1 MSLTVQQWRRMRD
14 TMLDTVN
21 GRWRFIAAK
30 SVVVRSR
37 ILDSHTAVGAAE
49 RLRGVSK

>member
-1 MSLTVQQWRRMRD
+1 MSLTVQRWRCIQDAMK
-14 TMLDTVN
+14 
-21 GRWRFIAAK
+21 GCYRFIAAK
-30 SVVVRSR
+30 SAAVRSR